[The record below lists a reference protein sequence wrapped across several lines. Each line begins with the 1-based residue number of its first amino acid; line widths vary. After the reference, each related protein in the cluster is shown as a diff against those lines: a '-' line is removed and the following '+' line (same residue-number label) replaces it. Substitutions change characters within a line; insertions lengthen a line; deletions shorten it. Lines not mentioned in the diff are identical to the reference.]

1 MNEDD
6 DNLDEEATFEEQYD
20 DIEQAAAPDSDAPVD
35 DDPEFDPEVEGTTG
49 LEADE

>member
-20 DIEQAAAPDSDAPVD
+20 DIEQAAAPDSDALVD